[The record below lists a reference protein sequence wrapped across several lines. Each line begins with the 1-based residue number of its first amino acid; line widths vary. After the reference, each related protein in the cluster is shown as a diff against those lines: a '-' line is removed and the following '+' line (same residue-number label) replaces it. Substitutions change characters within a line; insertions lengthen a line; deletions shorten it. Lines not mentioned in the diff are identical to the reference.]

1 MSPQVVRL
9 LSLQITLGLL
19 GSPVLGAI
27 HNSDQSHPQLA
38 VSDNEIMGTSFSTA
52 TP

>member
-1 MSPQVVRL
+1 MSPQDVRL
-9 LSLQITLGLL
+9 LSLQIALGLL
-19 GSPVLGAI
+19 GSPVLDVI

-52 TP
+52 AP

>member
-1 MSPQVVRL
+1 MSPRVVRL
-9 LSLQITLGLL
+9 LSLLITPGLL
-19 GSPVLGAI
+19 GSLVLGAI
-27 HNSDQSHPQLA
+27 HNSDQSHSQLA